1 MTNQLFT
8 VDAGIS
14 VPGVNVETRSY
25 CYPSPYEG
33 KADRQF
39 HVLSLSLTP
48 RVAFSQCAYMYE
60 DGRAGPW
67 VDTGDVV
74 FAPARMRLMGQGVG
88 GYMRRVCC
96 SFTDEKFAAVTGL
109 GENWQMREL
118 EACLDVRS
126 AAIKNGLYQLA
137 GEVGEPGFAS
147 ANMVEALADL
157 LLVELARYLRRTR
170 EQPPSVRGQLAGW
183 QLRRI
188 TDYVE
193 SLVDPAPTLSQ
204 LADLCEIGPRHL
216 RRAFKQ
222 TTGQAI
228 SVYVRDAR
236 LQKARSLLA
245 ETRLSLK
252 EIAYRLGFSSP
263 SSFSIAFGK
272 AEGVTPKNYRL
283 AHQERM
289 ENPDES

>member
-1 MTNQLFT
+1 MTDQIYT
-8 VDAGIS
+8 VDARIS

-33 KADRQF
+33 AADRQF

-48 RVAFSQCAYMYE
+48 RVAFSRCAYLYE

-74 FAPARMRLMGQGVG
+74 FAPARMRLLGQGVG
-88 GYMRRVCC
+88 GYLRRVCC
-96 SFTDEKFAAVTGL
+96 NFTDEKFAAVTGFADP
-109 GENWQMREL
+109 WQGREL
-118 EACLDVRS
+118 EACLDIRA

-137 GEVGEPGFAS
+137 GELGEPGFGS
-147 ANMVEALADL
+147 AVLVEALADV
-157 LLVELARYLRRTR
+157 LLVELARYLRRARR
-170 EQPPSVRGQLAGW
+170 ETTSTRGQLASW

-204 LADLCEIGPRHL
+204 LAALCDISPRHL

-222 TTGQAI
+222 STGQAI

-236 LQKARSLLA
+236 LQKARSLLSG
-245 ETRLSLK
+245 TRLSLK

-272 AEGVTPKNYRL
+272 AEGTTPKNYRL
-283 AHQERM
+283 LHQPV
-289 ENPDES
+289 NAAGD